1 MEKTLIKRAKII
13 DPNSKFNNKIKDIL
27 VVDGIIHKIADKISD
42 NDAEIIEQD
51 NLHICPGL
59 FDMNVN
65 FPEPGYEDRETLES
79 GCNAAMAGGFTGVGL
94 VPDSFP
100 ETDNKSSVEYILN
113 NTKDYLVDVFPYGT
127 ISKNKKGES
136 LSEMFDMKNSGAI
149 GFLDA
154 NFPIKNAG
162 LLSRALLY
170 AKNFDGLIISEPY
183 DNTISPNGQMN
194 EGIEST
200 KLGLEGIPSLSE
212 EIQLSRDLLLSSY
225 NNARLHISKI
235 SSGLSVPI
243 IKEAKENNLDISS
256 SVAIHNLILND
267 KDLSSFDSNY
277 KLNPPLRTEDD
288 KNELIS
294 ALKNDIID
302 VITSDHCPQNI
313 ESKDCEFEIASFG
326 AIGTQNAFCLAVTF
340 LEKSLGLETIITK
353 MSINPRT
360 ILKLDI
366 PKIETKYKAN
376 ITIFNPKKK
385 WEFTKENNKSLN
397 NNSPYFD
404 LEMKC
409 KIVGVINGDKKYIIN

>member
-1 MEKTLIKRAKII
+1 MKNILIKRAKII

-27 VVDGIIHKIADKISD
+27 IVDGIIHKIADKISD
-42 NDAEIIEQD
+42 KNVKLIEED

-79 GCNAAMAGGFTGVGL
+79 GCNAAMAGGFTGVAL
-94 VPDSFP
+94 IPDSLP
-100 ETDNKSSVEYILN
+100 ERDNKSSIEYIIN
-113 NTKDYLVDVFPYGT
+113 NTESNLVDVFPYGT
-127 ISKNKKGES
+127 VSKNKNGES
-136 LSEMFDMKNSGAI
+136 LSEMFDMNNSGAV

-154 NFPIKNAG
+154 NSPIKNAG

-170 AKNFDGLIISEPY
+170 AKDFDGLIISEPY

-200 KLGLEGIPSLSE
+200 KIGLEGIPSLSE
-212 EIQLSRDLLLSSY
+212 ELQLSRDLLLTSY

-243 IKEAKENNLDISS
+243 IKEAKENKLDVSA
-256 SVAIHNLILND
+256 SVAIHNLILCD
-267 KDLSSFDSNY
+267 KNLSSFDSKY
-277 KLNPPLRTEDD
+277 KLLPPLRTEDD

-294 ALKNDIID
+294 ALKNGIID

-313 ESKDCEFEIASFG
+313 ESKDCEFDIASFG
-326 AIGTQNAFCLAVTF
+326 AIGTQNAFCLAVTN
-340 LEKSLGLETIITK
+340 LEEHLGLETIITK

-360 ILKLDI
+360 ILRLDI
-366 PKIETKYKAN
+366 PIIETNYKAN

-385 WEFTKENNKSLN
+385 WKFSIENNKSLN

-409 KIVGVINGDKKYIIN
+409 KIVGVINGEKKYIIN

>member
-1 MEKTLIKRAKII
+1 MKNILIKRAKII

-27 VVDGIIHKIADKISD
+27 IVDGIIHKIADKISD
-42 NDAEIIEQD
+42 KNVNLIEED
-51 NLHICPGL
+51 NLHICPVL

-94 VPDSFP
+94 IPDSFP
-100 ETDNKSSVEYILN
+100 ERDNKSSIEYIIN
-113 NTKDYLVDVFPYGT
+113 NTESYLVDVFPYGT
-127 ISKNKKGES
+127 VSKNKNGES
-136 LSEMFDMKNSGAI
+136 LSEMFDMKNSGAV

-154 NFPIKNAG
+154 NSPIKNAG

-170 AKNFDGLIISEPY
+170 AKDFDGLIISEPY

-200 KLGLEGIPSLSE
+200 KIGLEGIPSLSE
-212 EIQLSRDLLLSSY
+212 ELQLSRDLLLTSY

-243 IKEAKENNLDISS
+243 IKEAKENKLDVSA
-256 SVAIHNLILND
+256 SVAIHNLILSD
-267 KDLSSFDSNY
+267 KNLSSFDSKY
-277 KLNPPLRTEDD
+277 KLLPPLRTEDD

-294 ALKNDIID
+294 ALKNGIID

-313 ESKDCEFEIASFG
+313 ESKDCEFDIASFG
-326 AIGTQNAFCLAVTF
+326 AIGTQNAFCLAVTN
-340 LEKSLGLETIITK
+340 LEKHLGLETIITK

-360 ILKLDI
+360 ILRLDI
-366 PKIETKYKAN
+366 PIIETNYKAN

-385 WEFTKENNKSLN
+385 WKFSIENNKSLN

-409 KIVGVINGDKKYIIN
+409 KIIGVINGEKKNIIN